1 MPNAPSVKSNA
12 QIIKNA
18 IESAF
23 ADKVPAFDK
32 TQGAVDLDSALQK
45 SFVTQPTTML
55 KAFKNSTATMSLNTA
70 YKSHFATKSS
80 AKSPAKSSAKSTA
93 NSTKSP
99 TNSQSHSMQIFA
111 TPFATLLQ
119 DNGLKGNLFGFVGG
133 FAFLQDSY
141 ALQTHFSYARGASN
155 QRLSTQSTR
164 LDGDLI
170 EIGGFARLFFFD
182 RFEVDFDADFLL
194 GKFSAENAW
203 ISDSAMNLSADFNH
217 YQLNLGAIIGWRF
230 GKRFSIKPFAGA
242 QTHFEA
248 QDSFRQNNGLQIE
261 SNAYNAL
268 IWGALVGVESRY
280 DFTNGIFI
288 YAKAQYETFN
298 APKSARFTLDG
309 ETLQYKNKNYQHI
322 INANLGAS
330 FAVIQSLKIDIEAL
344 YQRYNDGTNYFGGN
358 IAMRWSF

>member
-12 QIIKNA
+12 EIIKNA

-45 SFVTQPTTML
+45 SFVAQPTTML

-70 YKSHFATKSS
+70 YKSHFATKNS
-80 AKSPAKSSAKSTA
+80 AKSTAKSTA

-99 TNSQSHSMQIFA
+99 VKRQSHSMQIFA

-119 DNGLKGNLFGFVGG
+119 GNGLKGNLFGFVSG

-164 LDGDLI
+164 LEGDLI

-194 GKFSAENAW
+194 GKFDIKNAW

-217 YQLNLGAIIGWRF
+217 YQLNFGAIIGWRF
-230 GKRFSIKPFAGA
+230 GKRFSIKPFAGV
-242 QTHFEA
+242 QTHFEV
-248 QDSFRQNNGLQIE
+248 QNSFRQNNGLQIE
-261 SNAYNAL
+261 RNGYNAL

-288 YAKAQYETFN
+288 YAKAQYETFS
-298 APKSARFTLDG
+298 APKSARFTIDG

-330 FAVIQSLKIDIEAL
+330 FAVIQALKIEVEGL
-344 YQRYNDGTNYFGGN
+344 YQRYNDGINYFGGN
-358 IAMRWSF
+358 IALRWSF